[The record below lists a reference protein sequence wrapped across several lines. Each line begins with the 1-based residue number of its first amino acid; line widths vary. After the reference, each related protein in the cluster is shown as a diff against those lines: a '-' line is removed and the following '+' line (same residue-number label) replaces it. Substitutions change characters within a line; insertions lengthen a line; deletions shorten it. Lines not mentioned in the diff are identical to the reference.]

1 MPVPALRLRTHVISL
16 PGTVPRVNRRRMYAS
31 CAPHTLV
38 LAISVLTVVTGC
50 AASEAGTI
58 GTSAAAAP
66 TSVPPEPPRDLLP
79 GMPPPLSPTDVYA
92 ANRELSPAVAGQR
105 SLVYVPNSESNSVS
119 VIDPDT
125 FEVIDSFPAGGAE
138 PQHVVPSYDLQTLYV
153 TNDLPIGAGSLL
165 PIDPRTGT
173 AGQPIPVRDPYN
185 MYFTPDG
192 QFAVVVAEADKSL
205 DFYDP
210 RTWEKLHS
218 MAVPDCAGVD
228 HMDFTADGRFAV
240 ASCEF
245 SGRMLVFDVAERKV
259 VRMIDLPDGRSGMP
273 QDVKLSPDGRTF
285 FIADMVANGIYTVD
299 ARTFENSGFIPT
311 GEGAHGLYVTRDSSQ
326 LLITNRHEGSI
337 SVWDFAANALV
348 RKWFIPGGGSP
359 DMGNISADGRVFWVS
374 GRNHGEV
381 YAVDIVNWNLLARI
395 PVGKGA
401 HGLTVWPQPGR
412 YSTGHTGV
420 MR

>member
-1 MPVPALRLRTHVISL
+1 M
-16 PGTVPRVNRRRMYAS
+16 NRQRMYPG

-38 LAISVLTVVTGC
+38 VSIAVLTAVTGC
-50 AASEAGTI
+50 AASEAGTV
-58 GTSAAAAP
+58 GTPAAPAPTIAAAG
-66 TSVPPEPPRDLLP
+66 PPPQLTDLLP

-92 ANRELSPAVAGQR
+92 ANRELSPAVADHR
-105 SLVYVPNSESNSVS
+105 SLVYVPNSESHSVS
-119 VIDPDT
+119 VIDPAT
-125 FEVIDSFPAGGAE
+125 FEVIDNFPAGGAE

-173 AGQPIPVRDPYN
+173 PGEPIPVRDPYN

-228 HMDFTADGRFAV
+228 HLDFTADGRFAL

-245 SGRMLVFDVAERKV
+245 TGRMLVFDVAERAV
-259 VRMIDLPDGRSGMP
+259 VKMIDLPGGRSSMP

-285 FIADMVANGIYTVD
+285 FIADMVADGIYTVD
-299 ARTFENSGFIPT
+299 AYFFENTGFVPT
-311 GEGAHGLYVTRDSSQ
+311 GKGAHGLYVTRDSSQ
-326 LLITNRHEGSI
+326 MLVTNRHEGSI

-348 RKWFIPGGGSP
+348 HKWFLPGGGSP
-359 DMGNISADGRVFWVS
+359 DMGNISADGQVFWVS
-374 GRNHGEV
+374 GRHNSEV
-381 YAVDIVNWNLLARI
+381 YAVDIVNWELLARI

>member
-1 MPVPALRLRTHVISL
+1 M
-16 PGTVPRVNRRRMYAS
+16 NRQRMYS
-31 CAPHTLV
+31 GCAPHTLV
-38 LAISVLTVVTGC
+38 VSIAVLTAVTGC
-50 AASEAGTI
+50 AASEAGTVA
-58 GTSAAAAP
+58 SPAAPAP
-66 TSVPPEPPRDLLP
+66 TSVAVPDGPPPHLTNLLP

-92 ANRELSPAVAGQR
+92 ANRELSPAVADHR
-105 SLVYVPNSESNSVS
+105 PLVYVPNSESHSVS
-119 VIDPDT
+119 VIDPAT
-125 FEVIDSFPAGGAE
+125 FEVIDNFPAGGAE
-138 PQHVVPSYDLQTLYV
+138 PQHVVPSYDMQTLYV

-173 AGQPIPVRDPYN
+173 AGQAFPVRDPYN
-185 MYFTPDG
+185 MYYTPDG
-192 QFAVVVAEADKSL
+192 QFAVVVAEADRSL

-210 RTWEKLHS
+210 VSWEKLHS

-228 HMDFTADGRFAV
+228 HMDFTADGRFAL

-245 SGRMLVFDVAERKV
+245 IGRMLVFDVAERKV
-259 VRMIDLPDGRSGMP
+259 VKMIDLPGGRSGKP

-285 FIADMVANGIYTVD
+285 FIADMVADGVYTVD
-299 ARTFENSGFIPT
+299 ALTFENNGFVPT
-311 GEGAHGLYVTRDSSQ
+311 GAGAHGLYVTRDSSQ
-326 LLITNRHEGSI
+326 MLITNRHEGSI
-337 SVWDFAANALV
+337 SVWDFAANQLV
-348 RKWFIPGGGSP
+348 HKWFLPGGGSP

-374 GRNHGEV
+374 GRHHGEV